1 MGFLIFGVF
10 LMRKVIRYKVP
21 KPVLDKA
28 IELFFKDNPQA
39 TTTPEINELYEGG
52 YIREAREYFRDLRR
66 KAQREFIKA
75 KEQEAEHYRQQ
86 FELAQLRI
94 EELNKEIEQL
104 KQQIEQ
110 LKNSEDK
117 KLAEKLQIEL
127 AKKTAEFN
135 AVIQEQKSVIEEQQK
150 VIIEQQNTIISIHK
164 EQQRKKITKIKTA
177 VVALALPLAPVTVI
191 PLSVYG
197 IYKLFEGQNRTIQV
211 KEVKKQVARNNAPKK
226 VQVSLFD

>member
-1 MGFLIFGVF
+1 
-10 LMRKVIRYKVP
+10 MRKVIRYKVP

-39 TTTPEINELYEGG
+39 TTTPEVSELYEGG

-66 KAQREFIKA
+66 KAQREFIKS

-86 FELAQLRI
+86 YELAQLRI

-135 AVIQEQKSVIEEQQK
+135 GIIQEQKSVIEEQQK
-150 VIIEQQNTIISIHK
+150 VIIEQQNTIIAIHK
-164 EQQRKKITKIKTA
+164 EQQRKRVTKIKTA
-177 VVALALPLAPVTVI
+177 LVALTLPLAPVTVI

-197 IYKLFEGQNRTIQV
+197 IYKLFEGQNQRVTAKRQIAQV
-211 KEVKKQVARNNAPKK
+211 KQVAQNNAPRKT
-226 VQVSLFD
+226 QLSLFE

>member
-1 MGFLIFGVF
+1 MQK
-10 LMRKVIRYKVP
+10 RIRYKVP

-39 TTTPEINELYEGG
+39 TTTPEVSELYEGG

-86 FELAQLRI
+86 LELAQLRI

-127 AKKTAEFN
+127 AKRVTELN
-135 AVIQEQKSVIEEQQK
+135 GVIQEQKSVIEEQQK
-150 VIIEQQNTIISIHK
+150 VIIEQQNEIIAIHK
-164 EQQRKKITKIKTA
+164 KQRIAKITRTKTILTA
-177 VVALALPLAPVTVI
+177 LGLTVFPVAVI

-197 IYKLFEGQNRTIQV
+197 IYKIFEGQNQRVTEKRQIEQV
-211 KEVKKQVARNNAPKK
+211 KQVEQNNAPQK
-226 VQVSLFD
+226 VQASLFD